1 VTAPRLGQLSLEGPD
16 GILVPKSNIVF
27 NLPTKYDIGVVV
39 LLHAT
44 RRTVDICHKPFIYTI
59 WMKYML
65 ARKLF
70 IGTPCLLL
78 AYRAQL
84 VSVHLTFSITPGNSL
99 LFTFLS

>member
-1 VTAPRLGQLSLEGPD
+1 VTAPRFGQLRLKGPD

-44 RRTVDICHKPFIYTI
+44 RRTVDICHEPFIYTI
-59 WMKYML
+59 WMKYMF
-65 ARKLF
+65 ACKFF
-70 IGTPCLLL
+70 IGPLGLLL

-84 VSVHLTFSITPGNSL
+84 VGVHLTFTVTTGHGL
-99 LFTFLS
+99 LFTLLS